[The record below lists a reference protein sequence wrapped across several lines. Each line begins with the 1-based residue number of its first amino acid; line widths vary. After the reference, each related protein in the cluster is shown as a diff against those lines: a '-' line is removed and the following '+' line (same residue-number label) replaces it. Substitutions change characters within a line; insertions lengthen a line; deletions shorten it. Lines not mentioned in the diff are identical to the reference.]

1 MYNKKRIMTR
11 AHILHKHR
19 PDHTFGSM
27 LYYAWYF
34 ERDFRRLLSSQ
45 PVRFS
50 YFKRDGS
57 IREAVG
63 TLNFDLI
70 PSEHLPKALSGAS
83 DVRPKSASVFPYYDL
98 DRCAWRSFDIRN
110 FIGFV
115 EPLRDTDM
123 PGERDAG

>member
-11 AHILHKHR
+11 AHIFHSSR

-34 ERDFRRLLSSQ
+34 ERDFHNLLASQ
-45 PVRFS
+45 PVRFT
-50 YFKRDGS
+50 YRKEDGS
-57 IREAVG
+57 VREALG
-63 TLNFDLI
+63 TLNTGLI
-70 PSEHLPKALSGAS
+70 PENK
-83 DVRPKSASVFPYYDL
+83 RPKGTWKGKVNYARFPYYDL

-110 FIGFV
+110 FIDFV
-115 EPLRDTDM
+115 EPLRDTAI